1 VIKGLVHIGI
11 TVLDFDRM
19 LAFYRD
25 VLGLSVDTVVPHP
38 RGGRKACLRGTER
51 EVIEMIT
58 YPDPKPHQGR
68 DLSRTGIHHFGLVV
82 DDIRAD
88 RDRLE
93 RLGVELDGGIKP
105 NTKGDR
111 VLHFWDP
118 EGNRLHLTE
127 LKTNSEERKTNR
139 EDG

>member
-1 VIKGLVHIGI
+1 MIKGLVHIGV
-11 TVLDFDRM
+11 TVIDFDKM

-25 VLGLSVDTVVPHP
+25 VVGLSVDSIVPHP
-38 RGGRKACLRGTER
+38 RGGRKACLRGSES
-51 EVIEMIT
+51 EVIEMIE

-68 DLSRTGIHHFGLVV
+68 DRARTGIHHFGFVV
-82 DDIRAD
+82 DDVQKHFQE
-88 RDRLE
+88 LE

-105 NTKGDR
+105 NAKGDR

-127 LKTNSEERKTNR
+127 TGSESRITKSE
-139 EDG
+139 